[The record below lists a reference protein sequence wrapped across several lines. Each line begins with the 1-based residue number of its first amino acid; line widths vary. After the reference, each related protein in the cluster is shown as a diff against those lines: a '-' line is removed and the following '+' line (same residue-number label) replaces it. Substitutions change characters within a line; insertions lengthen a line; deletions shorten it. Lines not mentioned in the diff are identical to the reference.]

1 MSAKRKAA
9 IASVISAVVLVL
21 FPAVGDSIVLLI
33 NTLVG
38 VVPQLELRQ

>member
-1 MSAKRKAA
+1 MSAKRKAV

-21 FPAVGDSIVLLI
+21 FPTVGDSIALLI

-38 VVPQLELRQ
+38 FVPQLTLRQ